1 MLVWIILTL
10 WRVLNVLK
18 YLPGE
23 IGFLMSFSVQDLN
36 FTEEEMVLMI
46 HDQYGSVTLWG
57 VSLANGKTHLLN
69 GPLLY

>member
-23 IGFLMSFSVQDLN
+23 IGLLMSFSVQDLN

-57 VSLANGKTHLLN
+57 VFKTI
-69 GPLLY
+69 P